1 MDMKIKYISLEK
13 AVMLQESISWL
24 ENLEK
29 SNSEIYVVGE
39 NLDNIDIKFTHL
51 LHELIILNKRRDE
64 IIDLFRNEVE

>member
-1 MDMKIKYISLEK
+1 MNIKYIPLER
-13 AVMLQESISWL
+13 AVILQESINWL
-24 ENLEK
+24 DNLEK
-29 SNSEIYVVGE
+29 SGSELYVIGE